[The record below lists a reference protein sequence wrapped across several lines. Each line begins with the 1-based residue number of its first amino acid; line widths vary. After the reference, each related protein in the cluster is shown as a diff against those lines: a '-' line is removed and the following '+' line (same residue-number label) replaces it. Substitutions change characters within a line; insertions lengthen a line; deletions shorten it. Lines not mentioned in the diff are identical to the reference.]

1 MRKELQE
8 YINTHKEL
16 VNNMDVDIVLKISDI
31 IYSALKNGGILYL
44 CGNGGSAADAQHI
57 AGEFLGRFKLERD
70 PLPAVALTTDSST
83 MTCILNDY
91 SSDEVFSRQI
101 DALIKKADI
110 LWAFSTSGASKNI
123 LLAANHAKK
132 KGATLIA
139 FTGKKNSK
147 LEKISD
153 ICFCANTL
161 VTSSAQEL
169 HQLAYHMI
177 CMVIDKKAYETRETK
192 KINR

>member
-1 MRKELQE
+1 MRQELLE
-8 YINTHKEL
+8 YINTHKKL
-16 VNNMDVDIVLKISDI
+16 VNNLDIDIILKISDI
-31 IYSALKNGGILYL
+31 VYSALKKGGTLYL

-83 MTCILNDY
+83 LTCILNDY
-91 SSDEVFSRQI
+91 SSDVIFSRQI
-101 DALIKKADI
+101 DALMKKSDI

-123 LLAANHAKK
+123 LMAADHAKK
-132 KGATLIA
+132 KGANIIA

-147 LEKISD
+147 LEKVSD
-153 ICFCANTL
+153 ICFCAG
-161 VTSSAQEL
+161 TSSTSAAQEI

-177 CMVIDKKAYETRETK
+177 CMVIDKKVYGTGKTK